1 MPNGSA
7 ANRRYRERH
16 FVNPSGLQV
25 VTVDIPDDVE
35 RRDTH
40 VPCFMC
46 GEARGPCRHRWWLL
60 EEAC

>member
-35 RRDTH
+35 RREVHT
-40 VPCFMC
+40 PCFCC
-46 GEARGPCRHRWWLL
+46 GARGACRHRPYLRG
-60 EEAC
+60 AA

>member
-1 MPNGSA
+1 MPNGSS

-35 RRDTH
+35 RREVH
-40 VPCFMC
+40 APCFCC
-46 GEARGPCRHRWWLL
+46 GARGACRHRWWLV
-60 EEAC
+60 EQAC